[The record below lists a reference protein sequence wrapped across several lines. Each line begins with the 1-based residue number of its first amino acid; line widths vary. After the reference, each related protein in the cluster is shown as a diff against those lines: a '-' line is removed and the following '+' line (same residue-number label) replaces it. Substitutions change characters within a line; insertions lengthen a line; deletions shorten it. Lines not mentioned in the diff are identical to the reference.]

1 MVRAIL
7 ARQKTQTRR
16 LVTDKHLRK
25 FGLDAR
31 AYKSLDSSPYGGVGN
46 RIWVKETWA
55 VSKLLDRVKPRE
67 LPAGLPIAYRA
78 EDYQNQIADVGKW
91 RTPLFMCEA
100 LSRITLVIDGVR
112 IERLNDCTTMD
123 AQAEGV
129 GGQEHSESE
138 DFIALYK
145 NSWEVIHGSKSWE
158 LNPFVWVI
166 TFKWVNKK

>member
-7 ARQKTQTRR
+7 AGQKTQTRR
-16 LVTDKHLRK
+16 LVTDKHLLK
-25 FGLDAR
+25 LGLDKR
-31 AYKSLDSSPYGGVGN
+31 AYKSLERSPYGEVGS

-55 VSKLLDRVKPRE
+55 VSKLFDGVKPRE

-78 EDYQNQIADVGKW
+78 DDYQSQMDDVGKW
-91 RTPLFMCEA
+91 RTSLFMCEV
-100 LSRITLVIDGVR
+100 LSRITIVIEGVR
-112 IERLNDCTTMD
+112 IERLNDCSMMD

-129 GGQEHSESE
+129 GGQDHLESE

-145 NSWEVIHGSKSWE
+145 NSWEVIHGINSWK

-166 TFKWVNKK
+166 SFKRGNTK